1 MYVSTAKTNRT
12 INNVLAAD
20 VVGFRA
26 EPVSQRSQ
34 IMLLRVSVTGS
45 FSSY

>member
-1 MYVSTAKTNRT
+1 VYVSTARTNRT

-26 EPVSQRSQ
+26 EPVSQQ
-34 IMLLRVSVTGS
+34 
-45 FSSY
+45 

>member
-1 MYVSTAKTNRT
+1 VYVSTARTNRT

-26 EPVSQRSQ
+26 EPISQ
-34 IMLLRVSVTGS
+34 IVLLRTIVTVSHI
-45 FSSY
+45 